1 MCLFSIQFLWLSQS
15 GGHFSL
21 WLALEIKI
29 MASRFIQTADRDCSL
44 QAAAS
49 SFLSLRTEREVSL
62 RKKKDKKFPIAS
74 RPYKAKDQRL
84 SPVRIKK
91 TELTK

>member
-1 MCLFSIQFLWLSQS
+1 VAFAEWWSFL
-15 GGHFSL
+15 SL
-21 WLALEIKI
+21 AGNQNNGKSFHSNRE
-29 MASRFIQTADRDCSL
+29 SSL

-49 SFLSLRTEREVSL
+49 SFLSLRYEREVSL

-91 TELTK
+91 KRN